1 MKQINLNSTIKTH
14 LDIDLAKIEALCIKW
29 QIIEFALFG
38 SVLRDDFNSNS
49 DIDCLVSFEPDQ
61 RISLLD
67 LETLEE
73 QLQLLFNRPVD
84 VVSKKAIE
92 QNDNWIRRQNI
103 LNNYEVIYVK
113 R

>member
-1 MKQINLNSTIKTH
+1 MTLDSTINNN
-14 LDIDLAKIEALCIKW
+14 LDIDLAKIESLCIKW
-29 QIIEFALFG
+29 KITEFAIFG

-49 DIDCLVSFEPDQ
+49 DIDCLVSFETNHS
-61 RISLLD
+61 ISLLD

-73 QLQLLFNRPVD
+73 ELQLLFNRPVD

-92 QNDNWIRRQNI
+92 QSDNWIRRQNI
-103 LNNYEVIYVK
+103 LNSYEVIYVK